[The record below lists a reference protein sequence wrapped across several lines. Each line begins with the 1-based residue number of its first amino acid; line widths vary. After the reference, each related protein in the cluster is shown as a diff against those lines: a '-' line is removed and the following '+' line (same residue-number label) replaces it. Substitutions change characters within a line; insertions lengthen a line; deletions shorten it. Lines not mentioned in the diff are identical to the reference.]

1 MNTELMTILSQF
13 GPAGLLGVLWI
24 LERRHATLRDRQLAD
39 AHRTLTAPPSPAAAL
54 LSVVRDNTRAI
65 VTLEQTL
72 RHLLRT
78 AERLSDR
85 LSGSGRG
92 HRPVESRIRSEA
104 AAQNADA
111 A

>member
-1 MNTELMTILSQF
+1 MTTELMNILSQF

-24 LERRHATLRDRQLAD
+24 LERRHATLRDRQLAE
-39 AHRTLTAPPSPAAAL
+39 AHRTLTARDSDAAAL
-54 LSVVRDNTRAI
+54 LGVVRDNTRAI
-65 VTLEQTL
+65 VTLEQTQ

-85 LSGSGRG
+85 LSGLERG
-92 HRPVESRIRSEA
+92 HRPAGARVRSEA
-104 AAQNADA
+104 AAHDADA